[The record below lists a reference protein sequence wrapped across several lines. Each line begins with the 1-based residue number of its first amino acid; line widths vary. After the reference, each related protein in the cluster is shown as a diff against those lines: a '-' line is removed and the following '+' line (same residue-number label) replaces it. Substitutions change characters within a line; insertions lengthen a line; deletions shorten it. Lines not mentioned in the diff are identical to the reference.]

1 MIRLSTLHLQPMV
14 SRLQEAATA
23 LDGNTY
29 WLNWQTLNDC
39 YELANQLNQVKI
51 SQWILGQ
58 LNEIY
63 IPNWNHLI
71 DANKENTLQKLVAFY
86 EQILPTLSIN
96 DRHLFTIAGIDP
108 DLDARAFSKVDLNS
122 TVNTSETARLFKTFF
137 EYFTPQE
144 RTHYLLQLIDDVAVE
159 AESMPMEYRVD
170 NPNEARKSRAAQ
182 SIRTV
187 FQWLMQVEPEDFHD
201 IQQVC
206 QPLISLYEKHL
217 HDHFQ
222 DISNRNFE
230 HLCKLGMKP
239 LARKMLVR
247 QQAYKIEVRQ
257 VIDQL
262 DNPRPDEMFAC
273 IMKEAIAGEGVD
285 EAFDL
290 LFNHP
295 DRSAVKAELD
305 RLRLKGTG
313 LQVRMG
319 KSSSFEKMAWQCAT
333 WAKNA
338 PLNAAE
344 REAMGW
350 WAKGMLERLKAEK
363 QMNVERNTK
372 TLSRLLSD
380 AGMSND
386 KQLLIEPIHKISRFF
401 LENDLNI

>member
-1 MIRLSTLHLQPMV
+1 MIRLSTLHLQPMI

-23 LDGNTY
+23 LDGEAY
-29 WLNWQTLNDC
+29 WQAWQTLNDC
-39 YELANQLNQVKI
+39 YELANQRNQVKI
-51 SQWILGQ
+51 SQWILEQ
-58 LNEIY
+58 LDEIY
-63 IPNWNHLI
+63 IPNWTHLT
-71 DANKENTLQKLVAFY
+71 DTNKENTLQKIVTFY
-86 EQILPTLSIN
+86 ERLLPTLSIN
-96 DRHLFTIAGIDP
+96 DRHLFIIAGIDP
-108 DLDARAFSKVDLNS
+108 DLDSRAFAKVDLNS

-144 RTHYLLQLIDDVAVE
+144 RTHYLLQLIDDVTVE
-159 AESMPMEYRVD
+159 AESMPMEYRDD

-182 SIRTV
+182 SVRTV
-187 FQWLMQVEPEDFHD
+187 FQWLMQVEPEAFHD

-206 QPLISLYEKHL
+206 QPLINLYEKHL
-217 HDHFQ
+217 PDHFQ
-222 DISNRNFE
+222 NISNRNFD

-247 QQAYKIEVRQ
+247 QQAHKIEVRQ
-257 VIDQL
+257 VMEQL
-262 DNPRPDEMFAC
+262 DSPRPDEMFAC
-273 IMKEAIAGEGVD
+273 IMKEAIAGDGVD
-285 EAFDL
+285 EAFGL

-313 LQVRMG
+313 LQIRLG
-319 KSSSFEKMAWQCAT
+319 KSSSFEKMAWQCAA

-344 REAMGW
+344 REAMDW
-350 WAKGMLERLKAEK
+350 WARGMLERLKAEK

-372 TLSRLLSD
+372 LLSGLLSD
-380 AGMSND
+380 AGMSIE
-386 KQLLIEPIHKISRFF
+386 KQLSISTIHKISRFF